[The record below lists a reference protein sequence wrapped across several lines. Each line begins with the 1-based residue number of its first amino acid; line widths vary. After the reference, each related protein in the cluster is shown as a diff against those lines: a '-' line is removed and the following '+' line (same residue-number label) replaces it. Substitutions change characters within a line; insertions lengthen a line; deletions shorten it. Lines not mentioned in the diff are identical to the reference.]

1 MLVPVTLISASTD
14 SGTYASKASDDSGI
28 SNTIYINT
36 DLIMSMRRS
45 HVKED
50 VANYMYAGN
59 SDIVTLQ
66 IRDDSGATSTKS
78 LQIPLSDA
86 YDLLSAIGADPG
98 RL

>member
-1 MLVPVTLISASTD
+1 MLVPITLISPSTNT
-14 SGTYASKASDDSGI
+14 GTYASRAPEDSGI

-50 VANYMYAGN
+50 VANYMYAGY

-86 YDLLSAIGADPG
+86 YDLLTAIGADPS